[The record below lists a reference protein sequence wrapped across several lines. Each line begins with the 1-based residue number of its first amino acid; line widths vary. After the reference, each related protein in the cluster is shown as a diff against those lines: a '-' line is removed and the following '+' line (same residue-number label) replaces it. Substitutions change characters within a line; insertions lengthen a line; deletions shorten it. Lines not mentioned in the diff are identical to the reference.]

1 MQEQIFILN
10 RTKAEAPLYTL
21 FILAGFVGFLSLF
34 SFGPTP
40 LIILGVVLSILFIIA
55 RKKLS
60 GKYYIKVNNSGVEFR
75 MNILKKAAFLP
86 WDYVNQVNFHLY
98 EVNLRLKDTNKVINL
113 QTNYLKEEECETFI
127 ELMKV
132 QFNKSSKPTMV

>member
-21 FILAGFVGFLSLF
+21 FILAAFIGFLSLF
-34 SFGPTP
+34 SFGFIP
-40 LIILGVVLSILFIIA
+40 LIILGAVLSVAFFVV
-55 RKKLS
+55 RNKLA
-60 GKYYIKVNNSGVEFR
+60 GKYYIKVNNTGIEFR

-98 EVNLRLKDTNKVINL
+98 EVNLRLRDTNKVINL
-113 QTNYLKEEECETFI
+113 QTNYLKESEVETFV
-127 ELMKV
+127 ELMKT
-132 QFNKSSKPTMV
+132 QFNKASKPTMV